1 MITETTGSTAL
12 VALETG
18 LGGRLDVT
26 EPQRRRDLKKC
37 RMWFPVADHFADR
50 SETFRNFFFGDHFA
64 IDLNALAISDEVRGG
79 EQSGVITLGAAN
91 GVDHRADR
99 AFAVCAGDVEDALPF
114 RGNIQL
120 AEKALNVL
128 QSELDPETL
137 RAVKPG
143 KRILVGGGDSG
154 LSRVHCVAEK

>member
-1 MITETTGSTAL
+1 M
-12 VALETG
+12 
-18 LGGRLDVT
+18 
-26 EPQRRRDLKKC
+26 
-37 RMWFPVADHFADR
+37 
-50 SETFRNFFFGDHFA
+50 
-64 IDLNALAISDEVRGG
+64 
-79 EQSGVITLGAAN
+79 ITLGAAD

-120 AEKALNVL
+120 AEDALNVL

-143 KRILVGGGDSG
+143 KRILVGGGESRPPFDRLRANFG
-154 LSRVHCVAEK
+154 ASRVHCVAEK